1 MHHGLLINLAGIAS
15 VPLGGII
22 GAGGRVGPWQPDGSL
37 LVPTPPTFG
46 PDRSKAF
53 YLKLSYTRNT
63 HLAGSQRL
71 CALSTVRDLITIQH
85 KIIILG
91 VTTAHYLSFLNF
103 QTSSYTYFSIKNS
116 LFACVCSR
124 KFRIIERI
132 RKTCHIIIFQTLF
145 SGL

>member
-1 MHHGLLINLAGIAS
+1 MLAILQLSSMRMLVLIILLFTPGLLAITFENNGYKDVIVTIHPDVPEVNGQNIINNIK
-15 VPLGGII
+15 VCTCI
-22 GAGGRVGPWQPDGSL
+22 
-37 LVPTPPTFG
+37 
-46 PDRSKAF
+46 
-53 YLKLSYTRNT
+53 
-63 HLAGSQRL
+63 
-71 CALSTVRDLITIQH
+71 TVKSLITIQH

-91 VTTAHYLSFLNF
+91 VTTAHYLSFLDF
-103 QTSSYTYFSIKNS
+103 STSSCTYFSIKNS